1 MSDPAPDLP
10 IRPRRLRSG
19 PKLRQMLERVALR
32 RSDIIVPVFVR
43 EGTNVRQEVSSMP
56 GVFQMSVDV
65 ATPWLAKRAE
75 EGFGAY
81 LIFGVVDRGCKDAI
95 GSAALDE
102 NNVVCRLLRSVK
114 SAQIPML
121 GITDLCFCEYTSH
134 GHCGPMT
141 DDNSTVKNDVTVA
154 RLVHQAINHANA
166 GAQIIAPSGMM
177 DGSVGALRQGLD
189 EAGFPDV
196 SILAYAVKY
205 ASAFYGPFRDAADS
219 APSFGDRR
227 SYQMDP
233 ARGEAEALLEAQLD
247 VRQGADMVM
256 VKPAGPYLDIISAV
270 RRSVQVPVVAYQ
282 VSGEYAMLEAAARNG
297 WLDRDRAVLE
307 SLLAIKRAGAD
318 LIITYYAELLAK
330 LIDRA

>member
-1 MSDPAPDLP
+1 
-10 IRPRRLRSG
+10 
-19 PKLRQMLERVALR
+19 MLERVTLR
-32 RSDIIVPVFVR
+32 RSDVIVPVFVR
-43 EGTNVRQEVSSMP
+43 EGTKLRQEVPSMP

-65 ATPWLAKRAE
+65 ATSWLARRAE

-81 LIFGVVDRGCKDAI
+81 LIFGVVDRGCKDAV

-102 NNVVCRLLRSVK
+102 NNVVCQLLRSVR
-114 SAQIPML
+114 AEQIPML
-121 GITDLCFCEYTSH
+121 GITDLCFCEYTDH
-134 GHCGPMT
+134 GHCGPLT
-141 DDNSTVKNDVTVA
+141 DDNASVKNDVTVA
-154 RLVHQAINHANA
+154 RLVHQAINHAKA
-166 GAQIIAPSGMM
+166 GAEIVAPSGMM
-177 DGSVGALRQGLD
+177 DGAVAALRSGLD
-189 EAGFPDV
+189 AAGFADV

-247 VRQGADMVM
+247 VQQGADLVM
-256 VKPAGPYLDIISAV
+256 VKPAGPYLDVISAV

-307 SLLAIKRAGAD
+307 SLLSIKRAGAD
-318 LIITYYAELLAK
+318 LIITYYAELLAR
-330 LIDRA
+330 LIERG